1 MAISIPDTSQLS
13 SAEKIA
19 LMESLWQELSTVSDM
34 EPPAWHEEVLR
45 LREVEWEGRDQVSQD
60 WTKAK
65 EELCRELQ

>member
-1 MAISIPDTSQLS
+1 
-13 SAEKIA
+13 
-19 LMESLWQELSTVSDM
+19 MESLWQELSTVSDM